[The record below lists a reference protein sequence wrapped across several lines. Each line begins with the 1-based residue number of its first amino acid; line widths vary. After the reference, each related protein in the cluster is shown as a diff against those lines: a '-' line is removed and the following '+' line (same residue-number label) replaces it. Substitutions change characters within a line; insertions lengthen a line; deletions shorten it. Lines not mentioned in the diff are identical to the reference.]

1 MLVKCFSLFLSFQYD
16 SSVSYSEQY
25 YDLPHSIVS
34 FAFSPRSHSP
44 PSILFARF
52 AASLFPRGGRSS
64 AAAFRIIHDFNN
76 EMQYTI
82 NQRSVSR
89 YYYYGT

>member
-52 AASLFPRGGRSS
+52 AASLFPHGHGN
-64 AAAFRIIHDFNN
+64 AAFRIIHDFNN

-82 NQRSVSR
+82 SQR
-89 YYYYGT
+89 

>member
-1 MLVKCFSLFLSFQYD
+1 MKRKSLIPFQYD

-52 AASLFPRGGRSS
+52 AASLFPHGGRGGGN

-82 NQRSVSR
+82 SQR
-89 YYYYGT
+89 

>member
-1 MLVKCFSLFLSFQYD
+1 MLYVTLTPPSFPQYD

-25 YDLPHSIVS
+25 YSLPHSIVS

-52 AASLFPRGGRSS
+52 AASLFPHGGRGGNS
-64 AAAFRIIHDFNN
+64 AFRIIHDFNN

-82 NQRSVSR
+82 NQRSAVSR
-89 YYYYGT
+89 YYCTT